1 MRTENYIG
9 GKWVASDSKLNVF
22 NPANG
27 LKIAE
32 VSSASATVVEQALQ
46 SAQVAFNEYSKFS
59 IEKRQELIQQLVD
72 KL

>member
-46 SAQVAFNEYSKFS
+46 LS
-59 IEKRQELIQQLVD
+59 LIHI
-72 KL
+72 